1 MKKRKLWLP
10 IIILALLF
18 AMSLFVSGCG
28 PSEQV
33 VEVGSKNFTEQFVLG
48 YMTLLILEDAGIP
61 TNDNINLGGTE
72 VARSALESGDLHV
85 YWEYTGTAW
94 LTIFGEEDEIVEME
108 RAFELVKERDAENDL
123 VWLNYA
129 PFNNTYTLM
138 MREEHARELGIET
151 ISELRE
157 WISEQQAAGEE
168 IIIAA
173 EHEFMVREDG
183 FPALGELYGFEFDG
197 VADMAIGLTHVA
209 LRDGDVDVAMGF
221 ATDGKIAELNLVNLE
236 DDMQFFPVYSP
247 APVLRADV
255 AENLYRETEDGE
267 KVPVE
272 FNEVADLLNQ
282 IGPLLNT
289 ETMIHLNY
297 LVEVEEED
305 PEDVARQW
313 LIEQGLISE

>member
-1 MKKRKLWLP
+1 MIRISGIWLP
-10 IIILALLF
+10 ALLLVLVF
-18 AMSLFVSGCG
+18 SLIIFSGGCATE
-28 PSEQV
+28 PV
-33 VEVGSKNFTEQFVLG
+33 VEVASKNFTEQFVLG
-48 YMTLLILEDAGIP
+48 YMTILVLEDAGIP

-72 VARSALESGDLHV
+72 VARTALESGDVDV

-94 LTIFGEEDEIVEME
+94 LTIFGEEEEIVQME
-108 RAFELVKERDAENDL
+108 RAFDLVKERDAQNDL
-123 VWLNYA
+123 IWLNYA

-151 ISELRE
+151 ISELKE
-157 WISEQQAAGEE
+157 WIEAQQAAGEE
-168 IIIAA
+168 VIIAA

-221 ATDGKIAELNLVNLE
+221 ATDGKIAELGLVNLV
-236 DDMQFFPVYSP
+236 DDRQFFPVYSP
-247 APVLRADV
+247 APVIRADCLEEFPE
-255 AENLYRETEDGE
+255 AEE
-267 KVPVE
+267 
-272 FNEVADLLNQ
+272 LLNQ
-282 IGPLLNT
+282 IGPLLDT

-305 PEDVARQW
+305 PKDVARQW
-313 LIEQGLISE
+313 LLEKGLISQ